1 MTLKEFKAQYKIDT
15 LNFYASKTS
24 SRKIASVG
32 NIKVVTTKD
41 FDAKMP
47 AFIYENSV
55 VADTDTGE
63 VTERLFWISNKD
75 QGASAEFSL

>member
-1 MTLKEFKAQYKIDT
+1 MTLKEFKAQYHIES
-15 LNFYASKTS
+15 LNFYASKTTE
-24 SRKIASVG
+24 RRIASVG

-41 FDAKMP
+41 FTPTKP

-55 VADTDTGE
+55 VANEDTGE